1 MTYIRI
7 HSQLLRRAILPALI
21 LSFVSCTNLDDV
33 AQLTKLA
40 DSAQQTLPPVIA
52 DLAGSCERQ
61 NHLLSDIPDVEK
73 PPGMAL
79 QDCKEYQDVADHITK
94 DQAVL
99 IAYFDALGK
108 LAANTPLS
116 YSSNLPANAAAVGK
130 LPNLSAHAVAIHT
143 AAQNIGK
150 ILADAVTRSYRQK
163 KVDSLIQQTDGDIQQ
178 LTVGLKKV
186 IVEDYTGILGNESL
200 TLDTYYKSPMEAAV
214 AARSERL
221 ALIVVQRQRDGD
233 ITALD
238 SRKSA
243 AMNYGQVMDRLAA
256 LHSKLKQ
263 EADKK
268 AGLREIGEQV
278 GPLVSDLKDAISKL
292 QAGLK

>member
-1 MTYIRI
+1 MTCLRI
-7 HSQLLRRAILPALI
+7 HSQLLRRAVLPALI
-21 LSFVSCTNLDDV
+21 LFFVSCTNLEDV

-40 DSAQQTLPPVIA
+40 DSAQQTLPPVVA
-52 DLAGSCERQ
+52 DLAGTCERQ
-61 NHLLSDIPDVEK
+61 NHLLSDIPDNEK
-73 PPGMAL
+73 PPGMASL
-79 QDCKEYQDVADHITK
+79 DCKEYQDVADHITK
-94 DQAVL
+94 EQAVL

-116 YSSNLPANAAAVGK
+116 YSSNVPANAAAIGK
-130 LPNLSAHAVAIHT
+130 LPNLSAHAVVIHT

-150 ILADAVTRSYRQK
+150 ILADAVTKSYRQK
-163 KVDSLIQQTDGDIQQ
+163 KVDSLIQQTDGDVQQ
-178 LTVGLKKV
+178 LTTALKKV
-186 IVEDYTGILGNESL
+186 VVEDYGGILSIESL
-200 TLDTYYKSPMEAAV
+200 TLDTYYKSPIEAAV
-214 AARSERL
+214 AAKSERL

-233 ITALD
+233 ISALD

-243 AMNYGQVMDRLAA
+243 AVNYGQVMDKLAA
-256 LHSKLKQ
+256 LHAKLKQ

-268 AGLREIGEQV
+268 ASLREIGEQV

>member
-1 MTYIRI
+1 MTCLRI
-7 HSQLLRRAILPALI
+7 HSRLPRRAILPALI
-21 LSFVSCTNLDDV
+21 LFFVGCTNLDDV

-52 DLAGSCERQ
+52 DLAASCERQ
-61 NHLLSDIPDVEK
+61 NHLVSDIPDNEK

-108 LAANTPLS
+108 LAANMPLS
-116 YSSNLPANAAAVGK
+116 YSSNLPANAAAIGK

-150 ILADAVTRSYRQK
+150 ILADAVTKSYRQK
-163 KVDSLIQQTDGDIQQ
+163 KVDALIQQTDGDIQE
-178 LTVGLKKV
+178 LAGDLKKV
-186 IVEDYTGILGNESL
+186 VVEDYAGILSIESL
-200 TLDTYYKSPMEAAV
+200 TLDTYYKSPMEAAI

-233 ITALD
+233 ISALD
-238 SRKSA
+238 SRNAA
-243 AMNYGQVMDRLAA
+243 AMNYGQVMDKLAA
-256 LHSKLKQ
+256 LHAKLKQ

-268 AGLREIGEQV
+268 ASLREIGEQV